1 MNAEAEAYPR
11 SSAVCVTPSP
21 PPNSSIALKRRKRRR
36 QPACSY
42 RRLDRSVG
50 PKFARTCEAPWPN
63 PQARAG
69 RRDRRRALRKRPA
82 MRNCAAKEALNR
94 HVARTP
100 DEVYSVVAN
109 LLYINGIVGR
119 DAVMNAQELPQVK
132 VPNADGFPDGRPR
145 GSCPSDAICPMSP
158 AGRSA
163 GSRCETQRA
172 RRCDG
177 MRKGRSDLGS
187 AKHGC
192 TLRL

>member
-100 DEVYSVVAN
+100 DEVYSVCQSSLHQRHRGSRRRYECARAAASEGAERRW
-109 LLYINGIVGR
+109 ICSRWPAQGIVSKRRDLPYVSGR
-119 DAVMNAQELPQVK
+119 AKCWVK
-132 VPNADGFPDGRPR
+132 VRNPE
-145 GSCPSDAICPMSP
+145 
-158 AGRSA
+158 SA
-163 GSRCETQRA
+163 A
-172 RRCDG
+172 MRRYEEG
-177 MRKGRSDLGS
+177 
-187 AKHGC
+187 AF
-192 TLRL
+192 